1 MTLVSLKIINICNRN
16 SKEFYL
22 SQTEDD
28 IAQKKASQAQ
38 LGGTAPEK
46 PMASRAVLYLVR
58 IKTIKKVRDVSLP
71 S

>member
-1 MTLVSLKIINICNRN
+1 M
-16 SKEFYL
+16 